1 MNDFI
6 LKGDIC
12 YSHDLDNLFT
22 AVDHY
27 LICENGIWQG
37 VFAEVPTEYWN
48 FPLHDYSNHLILP
61 GLIDLHTHAP
71 QYAYRALGMDLG
83 LMDWLD
89 TYTFPAESRYDD
101 LEHALK
107 TYRKLLTTLIDGP
120 NTRICLFATIH
131 NQATLALM
139 ELLEQSGLI
148 CHVGKLSMDR
158 NCLPALCEAEPLKDV
173 EEFIIKALA
182 DFERTKPILTPRFVP
197 TCSDQ
202 LLQGLADLQAKYN
215 LTLQSHLSE
224 NKDEIAF
231 VKELCPDSSCYID
244 AYLKQGLLQGPTIM
258 AHCIWGEAEEQKIL
272 LDNKVF
278 IAHCPQSNMNI
289 ASGIAPIR
297 KYLSQGQQ
305 VGLGSDVAGGCHNS
319 IFRAMTDAIQV
330 SNLYYCL
337 VDAEQAP
344 LSLNEAFYLGTK
356 GGGAYFGKV
365 GSLEAGYEADAII
378 IDDSSLID
386 EDYSGLAERLAR
398 VAYLSHDYHIKA
410 KYVAGRM
417 VKGDVNS

>member
-12 YSHDLDNLFT
+12 YSHDLNNLFT
-22 AVDHY
+22 ATNHY
-27 LICENGIWQG
+27 LVCENGIWQG

-48 FPLHDYSNHLILP
+48 LPLHDYSDHLILP

-101 LEHALK
+101 LEHALI
-107 TYRKLLTTLIDGP
+107 TYRKLLTTLVDGP

-139 ELLEQSGLI
+139 GLLEQSGLI

-158 NCLPALCEAEPLKDV
+158 NCLPALSEAEPLKDA
-173 EEFIIKALA
+173 EAFIKQALT
-182 DFERTKPILTPRFVP
+182 DFERIKPILTPRFVP

-202 LLQGLADLQAKYN
+202 LLQGLAALQAKYN
-215 LTLQSHLSE
+215 LPLQSHLSE

-231 VKELCPDSSCYID
+231 VKELCPASSCYID
-244 AYLKQGLLQGPTIM
+244 AYLQQGLLQGPTIM
-258 AHCIWGEAEEQKIL
+258 AHCIWGEAEEQKIML
-272 LDNKVF
+272 ENKVF

-297 KYLSQGQQ
+297 QYLSQGQQ

-330 SNLYYCL
+330 SKLYYCL
-337 VDAEQAP
+337 VDATQAP
-344 LSLNEAFYLGTK
+344 LSLNEAFYLATK

-386 EDYSGLAERLAR
+386 QDYAGLPERLAR
-398 VAYLSHDYHIKA
+398 VAYLSNDQHIKA

-417 VKGDVNS
+417 VKGEV